1 MPTLA
6 AELIRG
12 IDMWSW
18 ISVALSGFISISAL
32 ENHHRRQAVL
42 FKMVSLVL
50 LLAMII
56 EPLFSRSMP
65 AIWITIGLVIAMLA
79 DGLHTFH
86 LRPKLCFLG
95 FLFAQLCYSKAFW
108 IQLSGNM
115 VWWLPALLI
124 ATSIVTFFLLLPQID
139 TLLFPVTIMGL
150 VLVQLAW
157 ASGEVL
163 LQRPSLA
170 SLAGFVGSLL
180 FILSALL
187 LAIHDYRHSLPWG
200 QYWISGS
207 YLLAQSLMVASV
219 VLLF

>member
-1 MPTLA
+1 
-6 AELIRG
+6 
-12 IDMWSW
+12 
-18 ISVALSGFISISAL
+18 
-32 ENHHRRQAVL
+32 
-42 FKMVSLVL
+42 
-50 LLAMII
+50 
-56 EPLFSRSMP
+56 
-65 AIWITIGLVIAMLA
+65 
-79 DGLHTFH
+79 
-86 LRPKLCFLG
+86 LCFLG

-187 LAIHDYRHSLPWG
+187 LAIHDYRHTLPWG

>member
-56 EPLFSRSMP
+56 EPLFSRFMP
-65 AIWITIGLVIAMLA
+65 AIWITTGLVIAMLA

-187 LAIHDYRHSLPWG
+187 LAIHDYRHTLPWG